1 MTPMLQGIPKAEN
14 QPFAKGV
21 RSELSLGESEG
32 VCQAKEGTTGH
43 KVKGTTCVVNHLFIL
58 GCLS

>member
-1 MTPMLQGIPKAEN
+1 MTPMLQGTPKAAS

-32 VCQAKEGTTGH
+32 VCPAKEGTTGH
-43 KVKGTTCVVNHLFIL
+43 KAKGTACIVNQLFIL